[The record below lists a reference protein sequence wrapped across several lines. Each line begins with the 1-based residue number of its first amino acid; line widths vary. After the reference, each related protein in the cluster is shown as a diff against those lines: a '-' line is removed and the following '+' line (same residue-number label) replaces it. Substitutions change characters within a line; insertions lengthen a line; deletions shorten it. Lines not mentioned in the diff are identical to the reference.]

1 MSSVMTFKMSSKLY
15 TDEDLEVDRVF
26 EIKIR
31 DLRARKEIKQ
41 KSFSIFVKKGTKDNE
56 YSETERLKDK
66 LQKAVKT
73 K

>member
-26 EIKIR
+26 EIKIG
-31 DLRARKEIKQ
+31 DLRARKGIKQ

-56 YSETERLKDK
+56 YIETERLKDK